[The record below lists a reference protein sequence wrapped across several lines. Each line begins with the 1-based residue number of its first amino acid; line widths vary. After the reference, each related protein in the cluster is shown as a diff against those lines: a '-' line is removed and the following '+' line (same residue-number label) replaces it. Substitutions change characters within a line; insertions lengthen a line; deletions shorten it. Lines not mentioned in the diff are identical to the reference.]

1 MRYTIAG
8 RNNVKCKDTT
18 LGAPALGGFGVFGDE
33 VLGRTSWPDPGH
45 EHPPP
50 EQSRLHFCP
59 SQCSLQFPPGH
70 DITHISAPV
79 SQYISQFP
87 LVHVW
92 THCFD
97 WHLMLVQF
105 WPQFWVQLSAVH
117 VNVAQWPPAHELSQ
131 FFAVQLTSQAPWAQ
145 VCSQRFDSLLLH
157 SKLHLPPVHV
167 LSHSEAS
174 HFMLQGPL
182 QSCVH
187 SLEPVTDTCDHYGFI
202 STFHSGA
209 DRGIRLGK
217 GRRGG
222 DHLRCKVRIRV
233 RAVAHWSSSWLGWRI
248 SEGFTDIKG
257 HPHLR
262 SASVFS
268 EDHEYYFTYP

>member
-18 LGAPALGGFGVFGDE
+18 LGAPAGGFGVFGDV
-33 VLGRTSWPDPGH
+33 VLALTSLPDP
-45 EHPPP
+45 ENEQSPP
-50 EQSRLHFCP
+50 EQSRLHHCP

-87 LVHVW
+87 LVHDW
-92 THCFD
+92 SHRFD

-105 WPQFWVQLSAVH
+105 WPQIWVQLSAVH
-117 VNVAQWPPAHELSQ
+117 VNVVQWPPVHELSH
-131 FFAVQLTSQAPWAQ
+131 FFAVHLTSQVPRAQ

-187 SLEPVTDTCDHYGFI
+187 SLEPVTDICDHYGFI
-202 STFHSGA
+202 STFHSRSVEEF
-209 DRGIRLGK
+209 DWVR

-233 RAVAHWSSSWLGWRI
+233 KAATL
-248 SEGFTDIKG
+248 K
-257 HPHLR
+257 
-262 SASVFS
+262 
-268 EDHEYYFTYP
+268 

>member
-18 LGAPALGGFGVFGDE
+18 LSAPALGGFGVFGVLGDG
-33 VLGRTSWPDPGH
+33 VLGRTSLPDPVY
-45 EHPPP
+45 EHPSPV
-50 EQSRLHFCP
+50 QSRLHHCP
-59 SQCSLQFPPGH
+59 SQCSVQFPLGH

-79 SQYISQFP
+79 SQYILQFP
-87 LVHVW
+87 LVHDW
-92 THCFD
+92 SHCFD

-105 WPQFWVQLSAVH
+105 WPQIWVQSSAVQ
-117 VNVAQWPPAHELSQ
+117 VNVAQWPPMHELSH
-131 FFAVQLTSQAPWAQ
+131 FFAEHLTSHAPWAQ

-167 LSHSEAS
+167 LSHSKAS

-187 SLEPVTDTCDHYGFI
+187 SLEPVTDICDHYGFI

-209 DRGIRLGK
+209 DWGIRLGE

-222 DHLRCKVRIRV
+222 DHLSYKVGIRV
-233 RAVAHWSSSWLGWRI
+233 RAVAH
-248 SEGFTDIKG
+248 
-257 HPHLR
+257 
-262 SASVFS
+262 
-268 EDHEYYFTYP
+268 

>member
-18 LGAPALGGFGVFGDE
+18 LSAPALGGFGV
-33 VLGRTSWPDPGH
+33 LGRTSLPDPVY
-45 EHPPP
+45 EHPSPV
-50 EQSRLHFCP
+50 QSYLHHCP

-87 LVHVW
+87 LVHDW
-92 THCFD
+92 SHCFD

-105 WPQFWVQLSAVH
+105 WPQIWVQLSAVH
-117 VNVAQWPPAHELSQ
+117 VNVVQWPPVHELLQ
-131 FFAVQLTSQAPWAQ
+131 FFAVHLTSQAPWAQ

-174 HFMLQGPL
+174 HFRLQGPL

-187 SLEPVTDTCDHYGFI
+187 SLEPVTDICDHYGFI

-209 DRGIRLGK
+209 DRGIRLGERWWE
-217 GRRGG
+217 GN
-222 DHLRCKVRIRV
+222 HLRYKVRIR
-233 RAVAHWSSSWLGWRI
+233 A
-248 SEGFTDIKG
+248 
-257 HPHLR
+257 
-262 SASVFS
+262 
-268 EDHEYYFTYP
+268 